1 MKNMVAEKVRLERLK
16 QNLSQQNMADKL
28 GVTAAAYSNLE
39 RGVSDISITRLFDLA
54 RILNQTPQWFVEE
67 LNSSKD
73 LFKTD
78 TRELNVQHDL
88 LILQKE
94 VAFLKQQVQVIQSE
108 LTNIY
113 CKKKPHLAAFFCKV
127 IFKLLFD

>member
-108 LTNIY
+108 LTNI
-113 CKKKPHLAAFFCKV
+113 
-127 IFKLLFD
+127 

>member
-16 QNLSQQNMADKL
+16 QNLSQQNMADEL

-108 LTNIY
+108 LTNI
-113 CKKKPHLAAFFCKV
+113 
-127 IFKLLFD
+127 